1 MSLQLSHFKSQIMFE
16 INYNFSIDNSQDVA
30 KADET
35 TLRYNLFLGSLIL
48 KKGNNLIS
56 IDWDWVPL
64 LDFALCLLT
73 ICNSLV
79 QKTSGKEEFEFT
91 ESEAKII
98 FQRDGDTVRITTSFS
113 TEILEMNFE
122 DFQKATRK
130 FYKDVIFD
138 VLGKN
143 QVLKNNTTFLGYLNE
158 AEKM

>member
-1 MSLQLSHFKSQIMFE
+1 MFE
-16 INYNFSIDNSQDVA
+16 INYNFSNDNSQDVA

-48 KKGNNLIS
+48 KKGNNSIS
-56 IDWDWVPL
+56 IDWDWIPL

-73 ICNSLV
+73 ICNSLA
-79 QKTSGKEEFEFT
+79 QKIRGEKEFEFT
-91 ESEAKII
+91 ESEAKIF
-98 FQRDGDTVRITTSFS
+98 FQRDGDTVRIVTSFS
-113 TEILEMNFE
+113 NEILEMSFE
-122 DFQKATRK
+122 DFQKAIKK

-143 QVLKNNTTFLGYLNE
+143 QVLRNNTTFLGYLKE